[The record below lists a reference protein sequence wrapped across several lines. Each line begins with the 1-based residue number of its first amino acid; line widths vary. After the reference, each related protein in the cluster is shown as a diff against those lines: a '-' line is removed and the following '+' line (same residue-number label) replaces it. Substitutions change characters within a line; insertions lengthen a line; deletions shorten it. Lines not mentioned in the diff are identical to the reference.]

1 MNQFTC
7 VEYLHCLPQIAL
19 ANCRYMQCV
28 YFNVFQCCLIK
39 LLLLFAVVVVHI
51 YIIIHTS
58 SGVSVTNFCPAI
70 TRLSMACLICWALG
84 TKSGNGTPSLC
95 AASLSKI
102 NCDTFKRT
110 NIYYRYQPNIQRPL
124 NLVEI
129 SKLPLLRPG
138 LIHLRSGLQEGLET
152 EGLLLIRGRL

>member
-7 VEYLHCLPQIAL
+7 VEYLHCLPRIAL
-19 ANCRYMQCV
+19 ARYMYCV
-28 YFNVFQCCLIK
+28 CFNVFQYCLIK

-110 NIYYRYQPNIQRPL
+110 NIYYRYQPNIQRLL
-124 NLVEI
+124 NSVEI

-138 LIHLRSGLQEGLET
+138 LIHLHSEF
-152 EGLLLIRGRL
+152 